1 MLQHQYKAGHLKQ
14 NSVKETVSKLAS
26 EIVVFKNSTETTKM
40 KVIKHWPSA
49 SCSNLQAFGFL
60 VEGSMHWE
68 TDPLHIVEPEIKKK
82 YLKHTV
88 QGRDTMVYA
97 GQHLSLT
104 KCK

>member
-1 MLQHQYKAGHLKQ
+1 MHLLTSQHQYKAGHLKQ

-68 TDPLHIVEPEIKKK
+68 TDPLHIVEPEIKKLFK
-82 YLKHTV
+82 TYST
-88 QGRDTMVYA
+88 TMR
-97 GQHLSLT
+97 
-104 KCK
+104 